1 MVERDWRERNVA
13 FISLICHFSNR
24 SPALPLSSYPRI
36 FPRPLL
42 GGTFQIATSNH
53 SPNFDSLRQ
62 QKEIILS
69 TLQNETFWQKNYLQI
84 RGGSLVA
91 YAGGHLL
98 SCDDGKIDGEIFVPN
113 IWWETGCILLWW
125 EKYQRLIQSG
135 MIGTHWQSCQIKPTI
150 LCVACAR
157 RILTLC
163 RTRPRMLAFFVVG
176 RLWPLRSNEPVE
188 D

>member
-13 FISLICHFSNR
+13 FICLICHFSNR

-98 SCDDGKIDGEIFVPN
+98 SCDDGKIDREIFVSN
-113 IWWETGCILLWW
+113 ICWDTGCILLWW
-125 EKYQRLIQSG
+125 QYERKISTIDSKWNDWDSLAKLSNQANNFVCAVCKAHLKLITG
-135 MIGTHWQSCQIKPTI
+135 K
-150 LCVACAR
+150 
-157 RILTLC
+157 
-163 RTRPRMLAFFVVG
+163 
-176 RLWPLRSNEPVE
+176 
-188 D
+188 